1 MKALR
6 VTALLCSFL
15 VPLWMPPNTASAS
28 TLTLSGNMLFSS
40 LDGSAQDSDGTANGV
55 LTVNGDLVL
64 DGTINCNDDPP
75 LPGSAGACPMRF
87 AVSGNVLMRA
97 GSGLFA
103 ENRRDGGNGGNISLT
118 VGGALTLEGL
128 TPSLPGAVISSGR
141 LAGASGHSGDVSID
155 VSGAVDMG
163 AGSTVAASTNSGNAG
178 TIQITAGGTLQVAGL
193 VASGPSR
200 TLLASRWT
208 GTALDGGSSGQ
219 TGGPIVLR
227 SHATVGPAL
236 RIQPTANV
244 VSQGEGGGGRLVLLE
259 ACGIEVR
266 GLVASLSKN
275 NGPSQVALRSGKGI
289 LVDGR
294 DLGAAEPTSGRFG
307 RVRGDGTLQGA
318 AGYLVDLFADGDVQV
333 LGPAAGSLVA
343 VTSSPGTQGQR
354 PAGGT
359 ITGISLS
366 GGLTAAG
373 NAFTTGR
380 SQSGDQGGTI
390 DLRTRGDILLDGATL
405 RSIGD
410 IDNST
415 SFRAGGVIAVRSYSG
430 NVSWTFGVGDV
441 RPTGSAILSAAKRGR
456 ITLTACGTIDITGS
470 QFPVLGNPVP
480 PFPVET
486 EGVCSPQSPSLPT
499 GEPALPVCN
508 QPPSAEEQSATTKE
522 DTAVSLTLTGSDP
535 NSNPLTFSITAP
547 PAHGTLGPL
556 TSPTATSV
564 QVVYT
569 PDADFYGSD
578 SFVFQVDD
586 GQGGHDTATVSLTV
600 TPVNDA
606 PSFTA
611 GPDQT
616 VGEDAGAQTVS
627 PWATAIKAGPAN
639 ESGQAVNFQ
648 VTGNS
653 NPGLFSMAP
662 AVSSTGVLT
671 YTPTPGATGTAT
683 ISLVIHDDGGTADG
697 GVDTSVAQTFT
708 ITVVAVNDPPSFV
721 KGPDQTVNEDA
732 GPQTVSPWATAISAG
747 PPDEA
752 GQVVSFL
759 ITDNTN
765 PGLFAAGPAVSS
777 SGVLTYTPAAD
788 ANATATIMLVAKDNG
803 GTANGGLDTSA
814 PQTFTITVN
823 AVNDAPSFTKGPD
836 VTVLEDS
843 GAHTIDP
850 WATGISKGPADESG
864 QGVSFHVTGN
874 TNPDLFAAG
883 PSIAPSGA
891 LSFTLA
897 ANAYGTS
904 SISVVIKDDGGTANS
919 GVDTSAAQMFTIT
932 VTPVND
938 APSFTKGPDAS
949 AYDNSGP
956 VTVSPWATGISAG
969 PNESSQVLD
978 FQVAGNSNSAI
989 FSAGPSVS
997 ASGVLTF
1004 TPAQVPPGTSTA
1016 TITLQL
1022 HDDGGTANG
1031 GIDTSGTQSF
1041 VISITHVNNPPH
1053 LVDHPKETFDT
1064 IGNTLLEVDGTPSAD
1079 GPKVTVSGSLLVNF
1093 TDNDGPLDLSASLV
1107 SASAGASV
1115 TVDTDGTF
1123 TYLPAAGGTGDD
1135 TFTYSVTDGQDT
1147 VTRTVTVHRIGR
1159 VWYVKNDAAADG
1171 LGRSSDPFD
1180 TLAEAQTASAAD
1192 DTIFVFAGDG
1202 TTAGQDAG
1210 IVLKNGQRLIG
1221 QGAELSL
1228 NVGLNGNAAPTK
1240 LLDAGDRPLLEGS
1253 NAVSAT
1259 DAIPAEIAGL
1269 SLAGTANGIDVTTTG
1284 SFTGSGTL
1292 DIHGNVVRAAG
1303 LEGVDI
1309 NAGGT
1314 GTLTLRVRQNDL
1326 TATGTGLDIQRT
1338 AGAMVISA
1346 FDGNTVR
1353 EATGG
1358 SGIVI
1363 TGPVTFD
1370 AVPGGALDPVSGGVT
1385 NIGIPGS
1392 GVGGAGLVVSGMSG
1406 TLAFNALGV
1415 FADGGAGV
1423 RVTGTGTATASLTV
1437 SSGMGTV
1444 EATGGPA
1451 LDLSGLTMSL
1461 PQISLKS
1468 TNSAS
1473 TGVALNSVTGNLSAG
1488 SGSSISNLI
1497 SASGTAFQVGSSNAT
1512 ISYAG
1517 TITTTT
1523 GKGVELTNNTGSTI
1537 GFTGTLTLST
1547 GANAAFTATGG
1558 GAVSATDTNS
1568 TLTTTTGMAL
1578 NIQNATIGGS
1588 GLIFK
1593 TISAGTTASGPS
1605 SGIVLNNTG
1614 SSGSLTVNGGTI
1626 QKTSSHGVSLA
1637 STLSPSFDHLTIK
1650 DTAGSGIKGTGV
1662 NNFTFTNGVIANSGS
1677 ATDDSN
1683 IAFNNSASGTESN
1696 LAGTVTITGNT
1707 LTNAFYH
1714 GIDIQNFN
1722 GSLSNFDVSGNTI
1735 TSSTSAASSNGSGIR
1750 LIANGSATT
1759 VSNVAR
1765 ATISNNVISN
1775 FPSGSGIRVQ
1785 GGNGNAAGP
1794 SGSLGTAG
1802 SAANIISVTGNRI
1815 SGASA
1820 ATKIGLE
1827 GILAT
1832 VSGKGQGNFDI
1843 SSNGTAANPIA
1854 NVTGTAISIN
1864 ALGAATVTAT
1874 ASNNFIAP
1882 NNTFAANGIAA
1893 GVNSVFGTTDAPD
1906 LTVTITSNNISAVDG
1921 NGILAVARNSNG
1933 TLRAKVQNN
1942 TVAAPLSGVRP
1953 GIRVDSG
1960 TASGNTTVCLNI
1972 SGNTS
1977 AGSGGSQGI
1986 GLRKQG
1992 TVSTTNAFGV
2002 NGMSATNSPAVEAY
2016 VDGLNPAGNGT
2027 LLLSATSGFTNCS
2040 FP

>member
-6 VTALLCSFL
+6 ITALLCSFL
-15 VPLWMPPNTASAS
+15 ALLWMPPNTASAS
-28 TLTLSGNMLFSS
+28 TVTLSGSMLFSS
-40 LDGSAQDSDGTANGV
+40 LDGSAQDADGTANGV
-55 LTVNGDLVL
+55 LTVSGDLVL
-64 DGTINCNDDPP
+64 DGTINCNDDLP

-87 AVSGNVLMRA
+87 AVSGNLVMNP

-118 VGGALTLEGL
+118 VGGNLTMQGP
-128 TPSLPGAVISSGR
+128 TASLPGAVISSGR
-141 LAGASGHSGDVSID
+141 LAGASGRAGDVSID
-155 VSGAVDMG
+155 VSGAVDTG
-163 AGSTVAASTNSGNAG
+163 AGSTISASTNSGNAG

-208 GTALDGGSSGQ
+208 GSALDGGSSGQ

-227 SHATVGPAL
+227 SHATGGPGL
-236 RIQPTANV
+236 RIEPTANM

-294 DLGAAEPTSGRFG
+294 DLGVAGPSSGRFG
-307 RVRGDGTLQGA
+307 RIRGDGTLQGA
-318 AGYLVDLFADGDVQV
+318 TGYLVDLFADGDIQV
-333 LGPAAGSLVA
+333 LGPAAGDLVA

-390 DLRTRGDILLDGATL
+390 DLRTHGDILLDGATL

-430 NVSWTFGVGDV
+430 NVSWTFGIGDV
-441 RPTGSAILSAAKRGR
+441 RPTGSAILSASKRGK
-456 ITLTACGTIDITGS
+456 ITLTACGTVDITGS
-470 QFPVLGNPVP
+470 QFPVLGKPVP

-508 QPPSAEEQSATTKE
+508 QPPTANAQSATTKE

-535 NSNPLTFSITAP
+535 NSNPLTFSITTP
-547 PAHGTLGPL
+547 PAHGILGAL
-556 TSPTATSV
+556 TSPTVTSV

-586 GQGGHDTATVSLTV
+586 GQGGQDTATVSLTV

-639 ESGQAVNFQ
+639 ESGQTVNFQ

-653 NPGLFSMAP
+653 NPGLFSVAP
-662 AVSSTGVLT
+662 AVSSTGVLA
-671 YTPTPGATGTAT
+671 YTPTPGATGTANIT
-683 ISLVIHDDGGTADG
+683 LVLHDNGGTADG
-697 GVDTSVAQTFT
+697 GVDTSASQTFT

-765 PGLFAAGPAVSS
+765 PSLFVAGPAVSS

-788 ANATATIMLVAKDNG
+788 AHGTATITLVAKDDG

-850 WATGISKGPADESG
+850 WATGISAGPTDESG

-904 SISVVIKDDGGTANS
+904 SISVVSKDDGGTANS

-1064 IGNTLLEVDGTPSAD
+1064 IGNTLLEVDGTPSAA
-1079 GPKVTVSGSLLVNF
+1079 GPKVTVSGSLLANF

-1326 TATGTGLDIQRT
+1326 TATGTGLDVQRT
-1338 AGAMVISA
+1338 AGAVVISA

-1370 AVPGGALDPVSGGVT
+1370 AVPGGALDPVSGGTT
-1385 NIGIPGS
+1385 NIGIPGN
-1392 GVGGAGLVVSGMSG
+1392 GVGGSGLVVTGMSG
-1406 TLAFNALGV
+1406 TLAFNVLGV

-1423 RVTGTGTATASLTV
+1423 RVAGAGVATAGLTV
-1437 SSGMGTV
+1437 ASGMGTV
-1444 EATGGPA
+1444 VAAGGPA
-1451 LDLSGLTMSL
+1451 LDLSGLTANL
-1461 PQISLKS
+1461 QQITLTS
-1468 TNSAS
+1468 TNSAT
-1473 TGVALNSVTGNLSAG
+1473 TGVALNSIAGTVTAG
-1488 SGSSISNLI
+1488 SGSSISNI
-1497 SASGTAFQVGSSNAT
+1497 TSASGTAFQVGGSNAV

-1517 TITTTT
+1517 TITTTA
-1523 GKGVELTNNTGSTI
+1523 GKGVELINNTGSTI
-1537 GFTGTLTLST
+1537 DLMGALTLST
-1547 GANAAFTATGG
+1547 GSNPAFTATGG
-1558 GAVSATDTNS
+1558 GTVTAINTSN
-1568 TLTTTTGMAL
+1568 TLATTTGTAL
-1578 NIQNATIGGS
+1578 NVTNTAIGAS
-1588 GLIFK
+1588 GLKFRS
-1593 TISAGTTASGPS
+1593 ISAGTSASGPTN
-1605 SGIVLNNTG
+1605 GIVLNNTG
-1614 SSGSLTVNGGTI
+1614 SSGGLTVSGTGAAGTGGTI
-1626 QKTSSHGVSLA
+1626 RKAGTGISLTSTSNVVLNWMQLNDFTDFAIRGNNVTNFTLNRSVVNGANGDSAPAREGSVIFDNLFGTATVSHSTISGGVEDNLRVENTSGTLT
-1637 STLSPSFDHLTIK
+1637 SFTLS
-1650 DTAGSGIKGTGV
+1650 GSGGTGSSCQIL
-1662 NNFTFTNGVIANSGS
+1662 NNNTTTG
-1677 ATDDSN
+1677 N
-1683 IAFNNSASGTESN
+1683 IGFRFAAFNSANMTASVSN
-1696 LAGTVTITGNT
+1696 CVFRGNRTDSINIDAGNTSTVTSTITNNYILAGTAGNNQGNLGINVTSGATGSHT
-1707 LTNAFYH
+1707 TT
-1714 GIDIQNFN
+1714 
-1722 GSLSNFDVSGNTI
+1722 VSGNFVGTDGV
-1735 TSSTSAASSNGSGIR
+1735 TPASLLNTGINLFSGNGSTLVATVTSNTVRNAGTGSGHGIQVFQDLTSTLR
-1750 LIANGSATT
+1750 VNVDSNT
-1759 VSNVAR
+1759 VSNVALD
-1765 ATISNNVISN
+1765 
-1775 FPSGSGIRVQ
+1775 FGIRVE
-1785 GGNGNAAGP
+1785 AAGDP
-1794 SGSLGTAG
+1794 AAVSPAGSLQAGVTNNNVSVLSTALDAIRVRSRRTTTLCADIRSNTTNAGG
-1802 SAANIISVTGNRI
+1802 SGFFGLFTNQANTSTFSVEGLT
-1815 SGASA
+1815 SGAQTA
-1820 ATKIGLE
+1820 ATTQTYLIGQNPAA
-1827 GILAT
+1827 AT
-1832 VSGKGQGNFDI
+1832 VSA
-1843 SSNGTAANPIA
+1843 TAATNY
-1854 NVTGTAISIN
+1854 
-1864 ALGAATVTAT
+1864 
-1874 ASNNFIAP
+1874 
-1882 NNTFAANGIAA
+1882 NG
-1893 GVNSVFGTTDAPD
+1893 V
-1906 LTVTITSNNISAVDG
+1906 
-1921 NGILAVARNSNG
+1921 
-1933 TLRAKVQNN
+1933 
-1942 TVAAPLSGVRP
+1942 
-1953 GIRVDSG
+1953 
-1960 TASGNTTVCLNI
+1960 
-1972 SGNTS
+1972 
-1977 AGSGGSQGI
+1977 
-1986 GLRKQG
+1986 
-1992 TVSTTNAFGV
+1992 
-2002 NGMSATNSPAVEAY
+2002 ATNSCNIP
-2016 VDGLNPAGNGT
+2016 
-2027 LLLSATSGFTNCS
+2027 
-2040 FP
+2040 